1 MKFLTVYFLL
11 TLFSSC
17 STFSQKD
24 DFTISV
30 NCSPRAQEQL
40 EKYQSP
46 KLTDEDEERKSIVAI
61 KNITAPIA
69 IKAAD
74 ECYYNSKNH
83 YAEIY
88 NVCPL
93 ISTDKKG
100 KVIFIDVEDN
110 VNKLPTDLQKCLTGV
125 FLKGDYSTL
134 PSKTFGQP
142 LTLTPGKRTY

>member
-1 MKFLTVYFLL
+1 MIQ
-11 TLFSSC
+11 
-17 STFSQKD
+17 QKD
-24 DFTISV
+24 EFNIST

-40 EKYQSP
+40 EKYQAP
-46 KLTDEDEERKSIVAI
+46 KLASEDEERKSIIAI

-69 IKAAD
+69 KNAAD
-74 ECYYNSKNH
+74 TCFYESKKN
-83 YAEIY
+83 YTQIY

-110 VNKLPTDLQKCLTGV
+110 SNKLPTDLQKCLTDI
-125 FLKGDYSTL
+125 FFKGDYSTL

-142 LTLTPGKRTY
+142 LTLTPNKRTY